1 MINFKWTILELF
13 AQAKSVNYFAS
24 ATDGKN
30 TVEQM
35 GNYIYPEGIVN
46 LPVDQIKEFHLIDWI
61 DKKEIELNLENQLNQ
76 LKNLK
81 QVELPWLTN
90 TFIPES

>member
-1 MINFKWTILELF
+1 MIYTWKILELF
-13 AQAKSVNYFAS
+13 AEAKSVNYFAS

-35 GNYIYPEGIVN
+35 GNYIYPDGVVN

-61 DKKEIELNLENQLNQ
+61 DKKEIELNLENQLNA
-76 LKNLK
+76 LNSNNKI
-81 QVELPWLTN
+81 EFPWLVD
-90 TFIPES
+90 TFTPES